1 MTTFIDINLRIAGS
15 PLHVRVGGEGS
26 PLFLLHGGGPGT
38 SGEGWREVM
47 YLLAPHHRVIAPDYP
62 GFGHSAIPEAA
73 PGIGRLAELTLELM
87 DTLCIDRAAFAGH
100 SMGAIVAAT
109 VATRAPQ
116 RVTHLALIAPG
127 GGSYGVKYESQGIAA
142 IARAAQDPTE
152 ANVRAIVELMSAR
165 PELYDAEVK
174 KRMKFLERPGIVD
187 IQRQLAAARG
197 DSKANA
203 VEPPSALG
211 DKVRGLDI
219 PIALLWGEHERFNPG
234 EIGPAIHAA
243 LPAQASYHLIPG
255 AGHNVQYDR
264 AGIVA
269 ATLREF
275 LARK

>member
-1 MTTFIDINLRIAGS
+1 MSGADLRLRIAGA
-15 PLHVRVGGEGS
+15 PMYVRIAGDGS
-26 PLFLLHGGGPGT
+26 PLLLLHGGGPGT

-47 YLLAPHHRVIAPDYP
+47 ERLAPHHRVIAPDYP
-62 GFGHSAIPEAA
+62 GFGHSAIPESA
-73 PGIGRLAELTLELM
+73 PGVGRLAEQMLELL

-109 VATRAPQ
+109 VATRAPE
-116 RVTHLALIAPG
+116 RVSHLALVAPG

-142 IARAAQDPTE
+142 IARAAQDPSE

-165 PELYDAEVK
+165 PELYDAEVR

-197 DSKANA
+197 DSKAREA
-203 VEPPSALG
+203 EPPSALG
-211 DKVRGLDI
+211 DKVRGLGL

-234 EIGPAIHAA
+234 EIGPKIHSA

-264 AGIVA
+264 PQIVA
-269 ATLREF
+269 ETLREF
-275 LARK
+275 FAR